1 MKKDTCTIKK
11 GFKNNNGIVKSI
23 SHTINN
29 KKNVIYLLH
38 MSKWK
43 EIRNRP
49 WRTTSV
55 NDRWS

>member
-1 MKKDTCTIKK
+1 MSKKMKKDTCTIKK

-38 MSKWK
+38 MSK
-43 EIRNRP
+43 
-49 WRTTSV
+49 
-55 NDRWS
+55 